1 MSLTIKAEKRDAG
14 GKNVARRIRR
24 EGNVPAIL
32 YGPDV
37 ENISLVLNKR
47 DIFDILKSETGENT
61 IFQVDLEKDKPEVMI
76 KDYQQDVTTDEIL
89 HVDLFRISM
98 DKEIRVTVPIVLTG
112 DPVGVKAE
120 GGFVEFATRDVDVEC
135 LPKDI
140 PENIEVDISEL
151 HLNQSL
157 KVEDLAQ
164 IEGVKMMAD
173 PQAVIV
179 MVEAPSVE
187 EEVEEVLEEEEIMA
201 EGDQPEVIKK
211 EKGEGEE
218 EPKEKETKE

>member
-37 ENISLVLNKR
+37 ETISLVLNKR

-218 EPKEKETKE
+218 EPKETKE

>member
-14 GKNVARRIRR
+14 GKNAARRIRR

-37 ENISLVLNKR
+37 ENIPLVLNKR

-120 GGFVEFATRDVDVEC
+120 GGFVEFVTREVEIEC
-135 LPKDI
+135 LPRDI
-140 PENIEVDISEL
+140 PENIEVDIRAL

-164 IEGVKMMAD
+164 MEGVEMISD
-173 PQAVIV
+173 PHAMIV

-187 EEVEEVLEEEEIMA
+187 EAVEEVLEEEEIMA
-201 EGDQPEVIKK
+201 EGDQPEVIQK
-211 EKGEGEE
+211 EKGEGE
-218 EPKEKETKE
+218 PKETKE